1 MTERRT
7 RWILIILL
15 VVQLA
20 LITAQASS
28 SSPEPTALERGLFRV
43 VAPVAGLVHRVA
55 GVPGSFLEGFRSQ
68 RTLLVEN
75 RRLEDEVRKLKLE
88 LLRLQGLEGEV
99 ERLATALDYS
109 TGNATRGGESDLQ
122 VADVVYADHRSSL
135 RILILWV
142 GDPARVWRNQPVVN
156 ADGLIGRVIFVS
168 GSYAKVQLLTDRS
181 AAVAAMLE
189 RTRRQG
195 VIRGV
200 DERHLR
206 LELVPLQ
213 ADVRPGD
220 RVLTSG
226 LDGVYPRGVAVGTV
240 TRVEPSEDLFHR
252 ISVQPAVDFGRVD
265 QVYLLPTEP
274 LPPRL
279 VEEAFGE
286 TP

>member
-7 RWILIILL
+7 GWILISLL

-28 SSPEPTALERGLFRV
+28 SSPEPTALERGLFRI

-55 GVPGSFLEGFRSQ
+55 GVPGSFLEGFRTQ
-68 RTLLVEN
+68 RTLRDEN
-75 RRLEDEVRKLKLE
+75 RRLQDEVRALKLE

-109 TGNATRGGESDLQ
+109 AWMAARHGEGALQ

-135 RILILWV
+135 RVLILWV
-142 GDPARVWRNQPVVN
+142 DDPSRVRSNQPVVN
-156 ADGLIGRVIFVS
+156 ADGLIGRVLFVS
-168 GSYAKVQLLTDRS
+168 GSYAKVQLITDR
-181 AAVAAMLE
+181 ATAVAAMIE

-200 DERHLR
+200 DERQLR
-206 LELVPLQ
+206 LELVPVQ

-220 RVLTSG
+220 RILTSG

-240 TRVEPSEDLFHR
+240 TGVEPSEDLFHR
-252 ISVQPAVDFGRVD
+252 ILVRPAVDFGQVD
-265 QVYLLPTEP
+265 QVYLLSTEP

>member
-7 RWILIILL
+7 GWILIFLL

-43 VAPVAGLVHRVA
+43 VAPVAGMVHRVA
-55 GVPGSFLEGFRSQ
+55 GVPGNVLVGFRTQ
-68 RTLLVEN
+68 RTLLGEN
-75 RRLEDEVRKLKLE
+75 RRLRDEVRDLKLE

-109 TGNATRGGESDLQ
+109 TWKAGRDGEGLLQ

-142 GDPARVWRNQPVVN
+142 GDVRVQRNQPVVN

-168 GSYAKVQLLTDRS
+168 GSYAKVQLLTDRA
-181 AAVAAMLE
+181 AAVAAMIE

-195 VIRGV
+195 VIRGI

-206 LELVPLQ
+206 LELVPVQ

-226 LDGVYPRGVAVGTV
+226 LDGVYPRGVTVGTV
-240 TRVEPSEDLFHR
+240 TGVEPSEDLFHR
-252 ISVQPAVDFGRVD
+252 ISVRPAVDFGRVD
-265 QVYLLPTEP
+265 QVYLLPMEP
-274 LPPRL
+274 LPPTL